1 MKISIGS
8 DHGGFELKKKLIHF
22 LQSEKH
28 NITDVGA
35 FQFDPNDD
43 YPDFSVAVSNLV
55 ADKSVE
61 KGIILCG
68 SGIGAVI
75 ASNKVKGVWAGLCH
89 DTYSARQGV
98 EHDAMN
104 VLCIGA
110 KIVDHSIVENILS
123 EFLDAEFLEDDKYI
137 RRLKKVV
144 EIEQSSE

>member
-8 DHGGFELKKKLIHF
+8 DHGGFELKKYLIHF

-35 FQFDPNDD
+35 FQFNPNDD
-43 YPDFSVAVSNLV
+43 YPDFSLAVSNLV
-55 ADKSVE
+55 SDKSVE

-75 ASNKVKGVWAGLCH
+75 ASNKVKGVRAGLCH

-110 KIVDHSIVENILS
+110 KIVDHSIVEKILS

>member
-1 MKISIGS
+1 M
-8 DHGGFELKKKLIHF
+8 
-22 LQSEKH
+22 
-28 NITDVGA
+28 
-35 FQFDPNDD
+35 
-43 YPDFSVAVSNLV
+43 
-55 ADKSVE
+55 E

-75 ASNKVKGVWAGLCH
+75 ASNKVKGVRAGLCH

-123 EFLDAEFLEDDKYI
+123 EFLDAEFLEDDKYF

-144 EIEQSSE
+144 EIELSSE

>member
-75 ASNKVKGVWAGLCH
+75 ASNKVKGVRAGLCH

-123 EFLDAEFLEDDKYI
+123 EFLEAEFLEDDKYS

>member
-35 FQFDPNDD
+35 FQFNPNDD
-43 YPDFSVAVSNLV
+43 YPDFSLAVSNLV
-55 ADKSVE
+55 SDKSVE

-75 ASNKVKGVWAGLCH
+75 ASNKVKGVRAGLCH

-110 KIVDHSIVENILS
+110 KIVDRSIVENILS

>member
-35 FQFDPNDD
+35 FQFNPNDD
-43 YPDFSVAVSNLV
+43 YPDFSLEVSNLV
-55 ADKSVE
+55 SDKSVE

-75 ASNKVKGVWAGLCH
+75 ASNKVKGVRAGLCH

-110 KIVDHSIVENILS
+110 KIVDQSIVENILS
-123 EFLDAEFLEDDKYI
+123 EFLDAEFLDADKYI

>member
-8 DHGGFELKKKLIHF
+8 DHGGFELKKNLIHF

-35 FQFDPNDD
+35 FQFNPNDD
-43 YPDFSVAVSNLV
+43 YPDFSLAVSNLV
-55 ADKSVE
+55 SDKSVE

-75 ASNKVKGVWAGLCH
+75 ASNKVKGVRAGLCH

>member
-35 FQFDPNDD
+35 FQFNPNDD
-43 YPDFSVAVSNLV
+43 YPDFSLEVSNLV
-55 ADKSVE
+55 SDKSVE

-75 ASNKVKGVWAGLCH
+75 ASNKVKGVRAGLCH

>member
-1 MKISIGS
+1 M
-8 DHGGFELKKKLIHF
+8 
-22 LQSEKH
+22 QSEKH
-28 NITDVGA
+28 NISDVGA
-35 FQFDPNDD
+35 FQFNPNDD

-75 ASNKVKGVWAGLCH
+75 ASNKVKGVRAGLCH

-123 EFLDAEFLEDDKYI
+123 EFLEAEFLEDDKYS

>member
-35 FQFDPNDD
+35 FQFNPNDD
-43 YPDFSVAVSNLV
+43 YPDFSLEVSNLV
-55 ADKSVE
+55 SDKSVE

-75 ASNKVKGVWAGLCH
+75 ASNKVKGVRAGLCH

-123 EFLDAEFLEDDKYI
+123 EFLEAEFLEDDKYS

>member
-8 DHGGFELKKKLIHF
+8 DHGGFELKKYLIHF

-35 FQFDPNDD
+35 FQFNPNDD
-43 YPDFSVAVSNLV
+43 YPDFSLAVSNLV
-55 ADKSVE
+55 SDKSVE

-75 ASNKVKGVWAGLCH
+75 ASNKVKGVRAGLCH

>member
-35 FQFDPNDD
+35 FQFNPNDD
-43 YPDFSVAVSNLV
+43 YPDFSLAVSNLV
-55 ADKSVE
+55 SDKSVE

-75 ASNKVKGVWAGLCH
+75 ASNKVKGVRAGLCH

>member
-75 ASNKVKGVWAGLCH
+75 ASNKVKGVRAGLCH